1 MFAIIKTGGKQYRV
15 KGGDIIHVERLTG
28 KAGEKIKF
36 EEVLSTSDGK
46 TTKIGAPTLSGAYVT
61 AQYLGEEKADK
72 VIIFKKKRRHN
83 YRRKKGHRQILTA
96 LQITSITVDGKT
108 IEPENFKP
116 AKKAVRTAPTKE
128 SKARSAE
135 KAAAKPAKAA
145 KPAAEKAEKK
155 TAAKKPAAKKSAAKP
170 AAKKSKE

>member
-15 KGGDIIHVERLTG
+15 KGGDIIHVERLSG

-116 AKKAVRTAPTKE
+116 AKKAGRVTPAVKGGA
-128 SKARSAE
+128 K
-135 KAAAKPAKAA
+135 AKPAKAKAAA
-145 KPAAEKAEKK
+145 KPAAEKK
-155 TAAKKPAAKKSAAKP
+155 TAEKKPAAKKAAAKP
-170 AAKKSKE
+170 AAKKTKE

>member
-15 KGGDIIHVERLTG
+15 KGGDIIHVERLSG
-28 KAGEKIKF
+28 KEGEKIKF

-108 IEPENFKP
+108 IEAENFKP
-116 AKKAVRTAPTKE
+116 AKKAGRVTPAVKGGA
-128 SKARSAE
+128 K
-135 KAAAKPAKAA
+135 AKPAAKAA
-145 KPAAEKAEKK
+145 KPAAEKK
-155 TAAKKPAAKKSAAKP
+155 TAAKKPDAKP
-170 AAKKSKE
+170 AAKKAATKPAAKKTKE